1 MRDKARR
8 TESRSEHSTRDGKRS
23 RRPSP
28 ATIAV
33 VGGSAVLGAGLAIA
47 TKVLASRARSRPDP
61 FAREPY
67 GRIKPDR
74 RYQVKTDGV
83 QLNVDEMGPRSSKSG
98 VVFLHGFCLDRT
110 IWHHQM
116 TTLDAG
122 HRHLYYDARHHGISE
137 GGEVPTDVAVLAADL
152 KSVVDES
159 GLERVVLVGH
169 SMGGMTLLEFCR
181 QYPAYLGEQVKGLV
195 LVNTTYTDALKTVF
209 GAEVIGPLERGSG
222 QTFRVSRSS
231 RANELLFHGGD
242 LSYLLV
248 KMFGFGPGPSPSQ
261 VQYVQRLL
269 ACFPS
274 PPLIEMMTMFRNFD
288 AEEALAKIDVPVLIV
303 AGGDD
308 RITTVRASRRIAAD
322 IEGSRLVVFDD
333 TGHLSMMERSVEF
346 NALLRDF
353 FETHLRTD

>member
-1 MRDKARR
+1 MAK
-8 TESRSEHSTRDGKRS
+8 KKS

-33 VGGSAVLGAGLAIA
+33 VAGTAALGAGVGIA

-74 RYQVKTDGV
+74 RLSVESHGSE
-83 QLNVDEMGPRSSKSG
+83 LNVDEIGPQSSESG
-98 VVFLHGFCLDRT
+98 AVFLHGFCLDRT

-116 TTLDAG
+116 TALNSG

-137 GGEVPTDVAVLAADL
+137 GEGVPTDMALLAADL
-152 KSVVDES
+152 KAVVDQS
-159 GLERVVLVGH
+159 GLSRIVLVGH
-169 SMGGMTLLEFCR
+169 SMGGMTMLEFCR
-181 QYPAYLGEQVKGLV
+181 QYPDYLGERVKGLV

-209 GAEVIGPLERGSG
+209 GAEVIGPLERVSG
-222 QTFRVSRSS
+222 QTFKVSQSS
-231 RANELLFHGGD
+231 RANELLFRGGD
-242 LSYLLV
+242 FSYLLV
-248 KMFGFGPGPSPSQ
+248 KMFGFGPSPSPSQ
-261 VQYVQRLL
+261 VEYVQRLL

-274 PPLIEMMTMFRNFD
+274 PPLIDMMTTLRNFD

-308 RITTVRASRRIAAD
+308 RITTVRASKRIAED
-322 IEGSRLVVFDD
+322 IEDSRLVVFDN
-333 TGHLSMMERSVEF
+333 TGHMSMMERPVEF
-346 NALLRDF
+346 NALLSEF
-353 FETHLRTD
+353 FETHIA